1 MAWTSSALAC
11 IKAGVND
18 INIAS
23 SVIGEC
29 LAKGV
34 REFVVCSGAR
44 NIPLISALIK
54 CEDVVVWSHF
64 EERAAGFYALG
75 RMMDTREPCA
85 VITTSGTAVAELLPA
100 VVECHY
106 QGRPLLVISA
116 DRPSEYRGSGAPQAI
131 EQVGMFGGYVGGC
144 EDVEGS
150 VSGLFDGW
158 NGKIPWHLNVCL
170 GEDLEGEVE
179 AGMNQEIGEWIPE
192 REKINVTDFVRFFD
206 DVWKGVIVCVG
217 GLEPEDRADV
227 FHLLKTLKVPV
238 IADPTSGLRELLG
251 DLCLTDSDR
260 ILQHA
265 QVGKIL
271 RIGDIPVGRF
281 WRDLENI
288 SQVEV
293 LNLSRTGFSGL
304 ARKSETITGS
314 ISRIIKGA
322 GEMSEVGDVTD
333 LLKGNGRR
341 AAQID
346 ELLESYPDS
355 EASFVRMTSIYA
367 TMAESIYLG
376 NSLPI
381 REWGLFA
388 QRDKETPHELVR
400 ANRGANGIDGQLATW
415 AGWTHGIHDAWI
427 FLGDLTALYDL
438 SAPSLLHD
446 CEAEGRV
453 IVVMNNGGGRIFDRL
468 PRVQNMDDAQKGII
482 ANEHAF
488 NFESWAMMWGW
499 DYQRVD
505 NVDELEI
512 EAGVA
517 PLVVELVPCEKQT
530 KAFWEAYDR
539 LFKS

>member
-1 MAWTSSALAC
+1 M
-11 IKAGVND
+11 D
-18 INIAS
+18 IAR

-29 LAKGV
+29 LTKGV

-44 NIPLISALIK
+44 NIPLISALLK

-131 EQVGMFGGYVGGC
+131 QQVGIFGDYVGGC
-144 EDVEGS
+144 EDVEAEAA
-150 VSGLFDGW
+150 VLFSGW
-158 NGKIPWHLNVCL
+158 NGKIPWHVNVCL
-170 GEDLEGEVE
+170 GEDCEELDAECGALDEV
-179 AGMNQEIGEWIPE
+179 GEWNPE
-192 REKINVTDFVRFFD
+192 REKINVSSLVRFFD
-206 DVWKGVIVCVG
+206 DVWQGVVVFLG

-227 FHLLKTLKVPV
+227 FDFLKTLKIPV
-238 IADPTSGLRELLG
+238 VADPTSGLRELLG
-251 DLCLTDSDR
+251 DLCLADPDKV
-260 ILQHA
+260 LKKA
-265 QVGKIL
+265 QFAKVL
-271 RIGDIPVGRF
+271 RIGDVPVGRF
-281 WRDLENI
+281 WRDLEKLP
-288 SQVEV
+288 QVEI
-293 LNLSRTGFSGL
+293 LNISRTGFSGL

-314 ISRIIKGA
+314 ISRIIKGI
-322 GEMSEVGDVTD
+322 GGVDEVGDVTD
-333 LLKGNGRR
+333 ILNGNGWRV
-341 AAQID
+341 AQID
-346 ELLESYPDS
+346 ELLERFPDS
-355 EASFVRMTSIYA
+355 EPSFVRMTSIYA
-367 TMAESIYLG
+367 TMAESVYLG

-388 QRDKETPHELVR
+388 QRDKDVPHELVR

-427 FLGDLTALYDL
+427 LIGDLTALYDL

-468 PRVQNMDDAQKGII
+468 PRVQKMDGAQKGII

-488 NFESWAMMWGW
+488 SFESWAMMWGW
-499 DYQRVD
+499 DYQRVE

-512 EAGVA
+512 EAGEA

-530 KAFWEAYDR
+530 QAFWEAYEK
-539 LFKS
+539 LNN

>member
-1 MAWTSSALAC
+1 M
-11 IKAGVND
+11 D
-18 INIAS
+18 IAQ

-34 REFVVCSGAR
+34 KEFVVCSGAR
-44 NIPLISALIK
+44 NIPLISALLK

-116 DRPSEYRGSGAPQAI
+116 DRPSDYRGSGAPQAI
-131 EQVGMFGGYVGGC
+131 EQVGMFGSYVGGC
-144 EDVEGS
+144 EDVEVG
-150 VSGLFDGW
+150 VDAGKLFNGW
-158 NGKIPWHLNVCL
+158 NGKIPWHVNVCL
-170 GEDLEGEVE
+170 GEAEDGEADLTESLCAEL
-179 AGMNQEIGEWIPE
+179 GEWNPE
-192 REKINVTDFVRFFD
+192 REKINVTSLVKYFD
-206 DVWKGVIVCVG
+206 DVWKGVVVCLG

-227 FHLLKTLKVPV
+227 FEFLKTLKIPV
-238 IADPTSGLRELLG
+238 VADPTSGLRELLG
-251 DLCLTDSDR
+251 DLCLSDPDR
-260 ILQHA
+260 MLKGA
-265 QVGKIL
+265 QVAKVL
-271 RIGDIPVGRF
+271 RIGDVPVGRF
-281 WRDLENI
+281 WRDLEGKPE
-288 SQVEV
+288 VEV

-304 ARKSETITGS
+304 ARESETITGS
-314 ISRIIKGA
+314 ISRIIRGV
-322 GEMSEVGDVTD
+322 GEVAEVGDVTD

-346 ELLESYPDS
+346 ELLESFPDS
-355 EASFVRMTSIYA
+355 EPSFVRMTSIYA
-367 TMAESIYLG
+367 TMAESVYLG

-388 QRDKETPHELVR
+388 QRDKEVPHELVR

-427 FLGDLTALYDL
+427 LIGDLTALYDL

-468 PRVQNMDDAQKGII
+468 PRVQKMDGAQKGII

-488 NFESWAMMWGW
+488 SFESWAMMWGW

-512 EAGVA
+512 EAGEA

-530 KAFWEAYDR
+530 KAFWEAYEK
-539 LFKS
+539 LGK

>member
-1 MAWTSSALAC
+1 M
-11 IKAGVND
+11 ND
-18 INIAS
+18 IDIAS

-29 LAKGV
+29 LKKGV
-34 REFVVCSGAR
+34 KEFVVCSGAR
-44 NIPLISALIK
+44 NIPLISALIR

-106 QGRPLLVISA
+106 QARPLLVISA
-116 DRPSEYRGSGAPQAI
+116 DRPTEYRGSGAPQAI
-131 EQVGMFGGYVGGC
+131 EQVGIFGDYVGGC
-144 EDVEGS
+144 EDVKD
-150 VSGLFDGW
+150 VVNGLFSDW
-158 NGKIPWHLNVCL
+158 NGKIPWHVNVCL
-170 GEDLEGEVE
+170 GEGVE
-179 AGMNQEIGEWIPE
+179 MDSKFTGNSELGEWRPE
-192 REKINVTDFVRFFD
+192 REKINVSSLVRFFD
-206 DVWKGVIVCVG
+206 DVWKGVVVCLG

-227 FHLLKTLKVPV
+227 FHFLKVLKIPV
-238 IADPTSGLRELLG
+238 VADPTSGLRELLG
-251 DLCLTDSDR
+251 DLCLSDPDR
-260 ILQHA
+260 MLRGA
-265 QVGKIL
+265 QVGKVL
-271 RIGDIPVGRF
+271 RIGEVPVGRF
-281 WRDLENI
+281 WRDLEGLPE
-288 SQVEV
+288 VAV

-304 ARKSETITGS
+304 ARNSETITGS
-314 ISRIIKGA
+314 ISRIIKGV
-322 GEMSEVGDVTD
+322 GEVTEVGDVTD

-341 AAQID
+341 ASQID
-346 ELLESYPDS
+346 ELLESFPDS
-355 EASFVRMTSIYA
+355 EPAFVRMTSIYA
-367 TMAESIYLG
+367 TMAESVYLG

-388 QRDKETPHELVR
+388 QRDKEVPHEMVR

-427 FLGDLTALYDL
+427 LLGDLTALYDL

-453 IVVMNNGGGRIFDRL
+453 IVVMNNGGGRIFDQL
-468 PRVQNMDDAQKGII
+468 PRVKQMNDGQKGII

-488 NFESWAMMWGW
+488 SFESWAMMWGW
-499 DYQRVD
+499 DYQRVE

-512 EAGVA
+512 EAGIA

-530 KAFWEAYDR
+530 KAFWEAYGKLIKD
-539 LFKS
+539 